1 MLGDI
6 DTGIAQWRSLTA
18 TQKRR
23 LFNVTHGAEKY
34 FPDAVL
40 DDPRYQALLEEVGL
54 GKSWQR
60 QLMEGIMATES
71 VTGVGL
77 SEKSRQAYESNT
89 FLSRNNLW
97 TPEQWS
103 ELDSRKLAI
112 LQH

>member
-1 MLGDI
+1 MLGDVE
-6 DTGIAQWRSLTA
+6 TGISLWRNLTA
-18 TQKRR
+18 IQKRR
-23 LFNVTHGAEKY
+23 LFNVTHAAEKY
-34 FPDAVL
+34 FPDSVL
-40 DDPRYQALLEEVGL
+40 EDPRYQALLEEVGL

-97 TPEQWS
+97 TPEQWT
-103 ELDSRKLAI
+103 ELSSRKLAI
-112 LQH
+112 LQD